1 MDRGVQEFEKMKIQ
15 RREFLKQSAA
25 GVGGLLLGS
34 ELLLAAEPKPSK
46 YDPYEMVTLGKTK
59 IKVSRV
65 GFGTGMRGG
74 NRQSNQTR
82 LGKERFENLLR
93 FSFDRGV
100 RLFDLADLYGSH
112 PYLIPALQGIPREKF
127 AVVSKIWFRGGGIPD
142 KERPSAEVV
151 VQRFLKELK
160 SDYIDIVQLHCVTSE
175 KWREELATY
184 MNDLEKLKKK
194 GMIRAHGLTCH
205 SLKALSLVP
214 KEPWVDIVHAR
225 INHTGDKMDG
235 KPEVVVPVL
244 QQIHKA
250 GTGIIGMKLVGEGKF
265 RRSDALRNQSLDF
278 VLNLG
283 CVNTMIV
290 GFEKKW
296 EIDDFAARVKLVKPR
311 KKSAVA

>member
-1 MDRGVQEFEKMKIQ
+1 MKMH
-15 RREFLKQSAA
+15 RREFLQQTAT
-25 GVGGLLLGS
+25 GIGGLLLGS
-34 ELLLAAEPKPSK
+34 ELLLAGGNKPSK
-46 YDPYEMVTLGKTK
+46 FVTYETIALGKTK

-82 LGKERFENLLR
+82 LGKERFETLLR

-112 PYLIPALQGIPREKF
+112 PYVIPALKGIPREKF
-127 AVVSKIWFRGGGIPD
+127 AVVSKIWFRGGGIPE
-142 KERPSAEVV
+142 KERPAAEVV

-175 KWREELATY
+175 KWREELGGY

-205 SLKALSLVP
+205 SLQALSLVP
-214 KEPWVDIVHAR
+214 KEPWVDVVHAR
-225 INHTGDKMDG
+225 INHTGEKMDG
-235 KPEVVVPVL
+235 KPEDVVPVL

-250 GTGIIGMKLVGEGKF
+250 GKGIIGMKLIGEGKF
-265 RRSDALRNQSLDF
+265 RHSDAQRNEALDF

-283 CVNTMIV
+283 CVNAIIV

-296 EIDDFAARVKLVKPR
+296 EIDDFAARVERVKP
-311 KKSAVA
+311 KQTSKVA

>member
-1 MDRGVQEFEKMKIQ
+1 MKIQ

-34 ELLLAAEPKPSK
+34 ELLSGAEPKPPTK
-46 YDPYEMVTLGKTK
+46 FGPYDTVTLGKSK

-74 NRQSNQTR
+74 NRQSNQTK
-82 LGKERFENLLR
+82 LGKEKFETLLR
-93 FSFDRGV
+93 FSYDQGV

-112 PYLIPALQGIPREKF
+112 PYVIPALKGIPREKY
-127 AVVSKIWFRGGGIPD
+127 ALVSKIWFRPRGIPEQ
-142 KERPSAEVV
+142 ERPAAEVL

-160 SDYIDIVQLHCVTSE
+160 TDYIDILQLHCVTSK
-175 KWREELATY
+175 KWPSELEVY
-184 MNDLEKLKKK
+184 MNDMAKLKKK
-194 GMIRAHGLTCH
+194 GMIRAHGMSFHNLQ
-205 SLKALSLVP
+205 ALSQAS
-214 KEPWVDIVHAR
+214 KEPWVDVVHAR

-250 GTGIIGMKLVGEGKF
+250 GKGIIGMKLVGEGKY
-265 RRSDALRNQSLDF
+265 RDSDALRNEALDF

-283 CVNTMIV
+283 SVNAMIV

-296 EIDDFAARVKLVKPR
+296 EVDDFAARVERVKPK
-311 KKSAVA
+311 KKSEVA

>member
-1 MDRGVQEFEKMKIQ
+1 MKLQ
-15 RREFLKQSAA
+15 RREFLQQSAA
-25 GVGGLLLGS
+25 GMSGLLLGS
-34 ELLLAAEPKPSK
+34 AWLEAAAKSPTKFGP
-46 YDPYEMVTLGKTK
+46 YDPVPLGKTK

-112 PYLIPALQGIPREKF
+112 PYVIPALQGIPREKF
-127 AVVSKIWFRGGGIPD
+127 AVVSKLWFRRGGIPER
-142 KERPSAEVV
+142 ERPAAEVV

-160 SDYIDIVQLHCVTSE
+160 TDYIDILQLHCVTSE
-175 KWREELATY
+175 KWQDELEGY
-184 MNDLEKLKKK
+184 MNGLAKLKKK

-214 KEPWVDIVHAR
+214 KESWVDVVHAR

-235 KPEVVVPVL
+235 KPEDVVPVL

-250 GTGIIGMKLVGEGKF
+250 GKGILGMKLVGEGKY
-265 RRSDALRNQSLDF
+265 RHSDALRNQSLDF

-283 CVNTMIV
+283 CVNAMVV

-296 EIDDFAARVKLVKPR
+296 EIDDFAARVERVKP
-311 KKSAVA
+311 KKTSKVA

>member
-1 MDRGVQEFEKMKIQ
+1 MKMH
-15 RREFLKQSAA
+15 RREFLQQTAA
-25 GVGGLLLGS
+25 GIGGLLLGS
-34 ELLLAAEPKPSK
+34 ELLLAGGNKPSK
-46 YDPYEMVTLGKTK
+46 FDPYETVTLGKTK

-82 LGKERFENLLR
+82 LGKERFETLLR

-100 RLFDLADLYGSH
+100 RLYDLADLYGSH
-112 PYLIPALQGIPREKF
+112 PYVIPALKGIPREKF
-127 AVVSKIWFRGGGIPD
+127 AVVSKIWFRGGGIPE
-142 KERPSAEVV
+142 KERPAAEVV

-175 KWREELATY
+175 KWREELGGY

-214 KEPWVDIVHAR
+214 KEPWVDVVHAR
-225 INHTGDKMDG
+225 INHTGEKMDG
-235 KPEVVVPVL
+235 KPEAVVPVL

-250 GTGIIGMKLVGEGKF
+250 GKGIIGMKLIGEGKF
-265 RRSDALRNQSLDF
+265 RHSDAQRNEALDF

-283 CVNTMIV
+283 CVNAMIV

-296 EIDDFAARVKLVKPR
+296 EIDDFAARVELVKP
-311 KKSAVA
+311 KQTSKVA